1 MSAFLSGA
9 FLFGLAVAGG
19 NSAIVLVF
27 DALVTL
33 CLSEL
38 FSANALDTQHS
49 TFGGAWEH
57 FWDGLPRPKWFK
69 NTRPCQRTFAE

>member
-9 FLFGLAVAGG
+9 FLLELAVAGG

-33 CLSEL
+33 WPMHL
-38 FSANALDTQHS
+38 THS
-49 TFGGAWEH
+49 TALLEEHGKH

-69 NTRPCQRTFAE
+69 NTRPCQRTFTE